1 MRGWGSESLGELWFV
16 KLFVVVALM
25 EGIIVLQVLRWIYE
39 EFLTLAHDHTDI
51 GDSLSSAKLGK
62 QSFEDYQTRK
72 SVSVEREQ
80 GGRREGEG
88 GREGGRQGGRQGEV
102 MIPYKSVV

>member
-25 EGIIVLQVLRWIYE
+25 EGIIVLQVLRWIHE

-51 GDSLSSAKLGK
+51 GDSLSTGQLGK

-72 SVSVEREQ
+72 SVSVERGR
-80 GGRREGEG
+80 GGWREG
-88 GREGGRQGGRQGEV
+88 GREGGRE
-102 MIPYKSVV
+102 